1 MPSRM
6 QKKTHTK
13 AYHQGYAEHQ
23 HEKEDS
29 KKLPEGRK
37 KSRSHMIWSYNGIK
51 TLNSKSDNREMLH
64 NPEENDF

>member
-37 KSRSHMIWSYNGIK
+37 KKQVTYD
-51 TLNSKSDNREMLH
+51 LEL
-64 NPEENDF
+64 